1 MSLLRPFRALMP
13 TPRHAQAVA
22 APPYDVLTSAEARAR
37 AAGNRLSFLHV
48 SKPEID
54 LPEATA
60 PDAPE
65 VYAKAAENMAWL
77 LAQGVVARVGRPSLY
92 VYRATAVG
100 HSQTGIAGAVS
111 VADYRAGLV
120 RRHELTRPDK
130 VADRARQIEAV
141 AAHTGPV
148 MLAHRDDP
156 ALARA
161 TAALTAGKPTLSAS
175 FDGVDHAVWVPSEAD
190 AAALGAAADRLPA
203 LYIADGHHRSEAA
216 SLVAGSGNGEPAN
229 FLGIAFPESQMRILD
244 YNRTVRD
251 LNGRQAEDLLREV
264 SGPFDV
270 TPSDAPVRPDRR
282 HVFGMYLAGGWH
294 RLALRAPPAADA
306 DPAARLDVAVLSR
319 TILAPVLGLGDPTRE
334 TRIDFVGGSRGLEA
348 LAARV
353 DSGEMAVA
361 FALYPTA
368 LADLFAV
375 ADAGRTMPPKSTWFD
390 PKLADG
396 LLSLPLD

>member
-1 MSLLRPFRALMP
+1 MSLLAPFRALMP
-13 TPRHAQAVA
+13 AQDRAEAVA
-22 APPYDVLTSAEARAR
+22 APPYDVLTGAQARAR
-37 AAGNRLSFLHV
+37 AAGGRLSFLHV
-48 SKPEID
+48 SRPEID

-77 LAQGVVARVGRPSLY
+77 LARGVIARAGRPTLY
-92 VYRATAVG
+92 VYRATRGG

-111 VADYRAGLV
+111 AADYRAGLV

-148 MLAHRDDP
+148 MLAHRGDP

-161 TAALTAGKPTLSAS
+161 VAAVAAGKPALSAS
-175 FDGVDHAVWVPSEAD
+175 LDGVDHAVWVPSGAK
-190 AAALGAAADRLPA
+190 AASLGAAAARLPA
-203 LYIADGHHRSEAA
+203 LYIADGHHRCEAA
-216 SLVAGSGNGEPAN
+216 ALLAAARGGRGG
-229 FLGIAFPESQMRILD
+229 FLGIAFPENELRILG
-244 YNRTVRD
+244 YHRLVRD
-251 LNGRQAEDLLREV
+251 LNGRRAEDLPRELAAR
-264 SGPFDV
+264 FDV
-270 TPSDAPVRPDRR
+270 APSAAPVRPDRR
-282 HVFGMYLAGGWH
+282 HVFGMYVAGRWY
-294 RLALRAPPAADA
+294 RLALRAPPAEDA

-319 TILAPVLGLGDPTRE
+319 TVLAPILGLGDPTRE
-334 TRIDFVGGSRGLEA
+334 KRIDFVGGGNGLQA
-348 LAARV
+348 LAERV
-353 DSGEMAVA
+353 DSGEMAA
-361 FALYPTA
+361 GFALYPTA

-375 ADAGRTMPPKSTWFD
+375 AEAGGVMPPKSTWFD

>member
-13 TPRHAQAVA
+13 APAHAQAVA

-37 AAGNRLSFLHV
+37 AAGARLSFLHV

-54 LPEATA
+54 LPEATP

-65 VYAKAAENMAWL
+65 VYAKAAENMAAL
-77 LAQGVVARVGRPSLY
+77 TAEGVMTRAERPSLY
-92 VYRATAVG
+92 VYRATGGG

-111 VADYRAGLV
+111 VADCRAGLI
-120 RRHELTRPDK
+120 RRHEMTRPDK

-141 AAHTGPV
+141 GAHTGPV
-148 MLAHRDDP
+148 MLACRDDP
-156 ALARA
+156 VLAQAIARI
-161 TAALTAGKPTLSAS
+161 AAGAPSLCAS
-175 FDGVDHAVWVPSEAD
+175 FDGVDHAVWVPSAET
-190 AAALGAAADRLPA
+190 AAELGAAADRLPA

-216 SLVAGSGNGEPAN
+216 ARLAGPRGGEGGAR
-229 FLGIAFPESQMRILD
+229 FLGIAFPQSEMRILD
-244 YNRTVRD
+244 YNRVVRD
-251 LNGRQAEDLLREV
+251 LNGRSAEDLLRGIDA
-264 SGPFDV
+264 SFDV
-270 TPSDAPVRPDRR
+270 APSDAPVRPHRR
-282 HVFGMYLAGGWH
+282 HVFGMYVSGAWY
-294 RLALRAPPAADA
+294 RLALRAPPPDG

-319 TILAPVLGLGDPTRE
+319 TILAPILGIGDPTRD

-348 LAARV
+348 LEARV
-353 DSGEMAVA
+353 DGGEMAVA

-375 ADAGRTMPPKSTWFD
+375 ADAGGIMPPKSTWFD